1 MGGVYT
7 VRCEMDP
14 ARTRVDFEK
23 PAILRKWPSVGNKR
37 RLDGRSPYLLV
48 EGKLDECIQ
57 ELMAKPQSTR
67 HLYDIYTEPQ
77 PPLVSDVLAGDQIAE
92 LARFKNYL

>member
-1 MGGVYT
+1 
-7 VRCEMDP
+7 
-14 ARTRVDFEK
+14 
-23 PAILRKWPSVGNKR
+23 
-37 RLDGRSPYLLV
+37 V

-92 LARFKNYL
+92 LVRFKNYL

>member
-1 MGGVYT
+1 MGVHLYG
-7 VRCEMDP
+7 RCELDP
-14 ARTRVDFEK
+14 TRDHVDFEK

-37 RLDGRSPYLLV
+37 RLDGRIPYLLV
-48 EGKLDECIQ
+48 EGNLDECVQ
-57 ELMAKPQSTR
+57 ELMAKPKSTR